1 MTCPFAEMP
10 VKELTYALLLVAGAL
25 ITIQASI
32 NARLGQLLGNN
43 MHAVLVSF
51 VVGTVAA
58 LAFFLIEGGRVA
70 SLDSLRDAPWW
81 VWTGGLLGVVF
92 VWTTIF
98 AVPRVGVSVMF
109 PIVVAGQMV
118 AAIIVEHFGL
128 LGAPRQPASLTRIGG
143 VGLVVLGVVVLG
155 MTRNTQPVE

>member
-1 MTCPFAEMP
+1 MP

-25 ITIQASI
+25 ITVQASI
-32 NARLGQLLGNN
+32 NARLGSVLGNS
-43 MHAVLVSF
+43 MQAVLVSF

-58 LAFFLIEGGRVA
+58 LLFCLIDGRSVA
-70 SLDSLRDAPWW
+70 SWETVRQAPWW
-81 VWTGGLLGVVF
+81 VWTGGLLGVAF

-98 AVPRVGVSVMF
+98 AVPKVGVSVMF

-128 LGAPRQPASLTRIGG
+128 LGSEKVQVSLPRIGG
-143 VGLVVLGVVVLG
+143 VVLVVLGVMVLG
-155 MTRNTQPVE
+155 LTRHTQAAE

>member
-1 MTCPFAEMP
+1 MTCPLAEIP

-25 ITIQASI
+25 ITIQAAI

-51 VVGTVAA
+51 MVGTVVAV
-58 LAFFLIEGGRVA
+58 LYCLIEGGKVV
-70 SLDSLRDAPWW
+70 SLDSLRGAPWW
-81 VWTGGLLGVVF
+81 IWTGGLLGVVF

-109 PIVVAGQMV
+109 PIVVAGQMTS
-118 AAIIVEHFGL
+118 AILVEHFGL

-155 MTRNTQPVE
+155 LTRNTQPVE